1 MAQGLAETLG
11 TDLAGKYRFIGEIGR
26 GGMANVY
33 LTATRGALGGF
44 QKLVV
49 IKLLRADLAE
59 EQEFRQMFLAEA
71 RLAARLNHPN
81 VVQTYD
87 VGEDDGRYYL
97 AMEYVDGQTLESI
110 RHSSIP
116 TRTFAPRMQLQVL
129 LHALAGL
136 HYAHELT
143 DYDGKPLN
151 VVHRDVTPSNI
162 LVGYDGRVK
171 LVDFGVA
178 KALDSG
184 TQTRAG
190 VVKGKTGYMAP
201 EAYTDSG
208 HVDRR
213 ADIYSIGVLLW
224 ETIIGRRMWKQLSSS
239 DRLQKAIEGEV
250 EPLRQLLPDVPA
262 RLEQICM
269 KALKPR
275 PEERYL
281 TAAELHADLESYLN
295 QHPPRVSDREI
306 GAALSEGFAEE
317 KQRLR
322 MVIEHQLKNDA
333 DVQTL
338 PDLTPQGSRLVTSH
352 GTGFS
357 RFSLGSSRKRK
368 DDRRLAMGA
377 AVLVVA
383 LALGGTLAWLTRSG
397 ESHPAAADAAKLLTA
412 ASVAPARAI
421 RGVTDTEI
429 LMGMSA
435 AFSGPAQQLGTRMK
449 LGIETGFEAINERG
463 GVAGRKLKLVALDDG
478 YEGNRALSNMSELLE
493 QRQVFGV
500 IGNVGTPTAQH
511 TVPYAVKNRTLFFGA
526 FTGSNLLRKDPPDR
540 YVFNYRASYQDET
553 ARMIHYLLEVKRI
566 DPRSIVVFAQHDT
579 YGDAGYDGAVKMLRK
594 SGHGDV
600 DLLRVNYE
608 RNTVEV
614 EGAVR
619 TLLKYHDTTVT
630 VRGSSGPEVRRRHPV
645 KAVIMVSTY
654 KAAVRFIQ
662 RVRDASIEP
671 VFLNVSFV
679 GSNDLAEGLKDLG
692 PSYAD
697 GVIVTQVVP
706 HYESGATGVI
716 HYREALKR
724 YHPDQHPDF
733 ISLEGY
739 VASQLLAEGL
749 RRAGRDLD
757 AEKLVD
763 ALESIKDYDLGIGTV
778 MSFGLSEHQASHKVW
793 GTVIDAQGQFRTLE
807 MD

>member
-110 RHSSIP
+110 RHSSIS

-136 HYAHELT
+136 QYAHELT

-224 ETIIGRRMWKQLSSS
+224 ETIVGRRMWKQLSSS

-250 EPLRQLLPDVPA
+250 EPLRQLLQDVPA

-275 PEERYL
+275 PEERYR

-317 KQRLR
+317 KQRLK

-352 GTGFS
+352 GSGFS

-368 DDRRLAMGA
+368 DDRRLAIGA

-397 ESHPAAADAAKLLTA
+397 ESHPAAAAAAKLLTA
-412 ASVAPARAI
+412 APVAPARAI

-449 LGIETGFEAINERG
+449 LGIDTGFEAINERG

-478 YEGNRALSNMSELLE
+478 YEGNRALSNMSELLD

-500 IGNVGTPTAQH
+500 IGNVGTPTAQQAL
-511 TVPYAVKNRTLFFGA
+511 PYAVKNRTLFFGA

-553 ARMIHYLLEVKRI
+553 AKMIHYLLEVKRI

-619 TLLKYHDTTVT
+619 SLVKYHDTTVT
-630 VRGSSGPEVRRRHPV
+630 VRSSGGPEVRRRHPV

-662 RVRDASIEP
+662 RVREASIEP

-679 GSNDLAEGLKDLG
+679 GSNDLAEGLKELG

-706 HYESGATGVI
+706 HYESEATGVI
-716 HYREALKR
+716 RYREALKR

-739 VASQLLAEGL
+739 VAAQLLAEGL
-749 RRAGRDLD
+749 RRAGPDLD